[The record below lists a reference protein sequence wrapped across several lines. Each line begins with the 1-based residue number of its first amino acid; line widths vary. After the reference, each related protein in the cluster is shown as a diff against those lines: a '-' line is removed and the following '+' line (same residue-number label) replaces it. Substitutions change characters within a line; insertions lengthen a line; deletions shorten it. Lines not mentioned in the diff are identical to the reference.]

1 MSKVE
6 VKVNL
11 SLIQKDI
18 SEPLNSNK
26 FGLFLAQEWK
36 RLISPFTPRRT
47 GTLEDTAIVKPWK
60 IEYIQPYASVVYNGT
75 NFNFRRDAN
84 PYATYE
90 WDNAAINAGQDDKL
104 IRAAQKYIDEEKL

>member
-1 MSKVE
+1 MSNGVIIKLNE
-6 VKVNL
+6 
-11 SLIQKDI
+11 KDF
-18 SEPLNSNK
+18 LRVVDNDN
-26 FGLFLAQEWK
+26 FGLLEAQEWK